1 MQAKKQLAVMRE
13 EGPLLAGMAAAMGDN
28 DYGALKKALD
38 RIDELGIE
46 GRHADACS
54 AARAKAEEL
63 QKARVKRCEHR
74 CVPRPTSNARGQRQW
89 G

>member
-1 MQAKKQLAVMRE
+1 
-13 EGPLLAGMAAAMGDN
+13 MGDN

-46 GRHADACS
+46 GRHAEACG

-63 QKARVKRCEHR
+63 QKADKLNRDIDAA
-74 CVPRPTSNARGQRQW
+74 ARRRDAVALARRTYRSTHSSTLNTMHFTACYG
-89 G
+89 